1 MPDPSVTPPL
11 ATESSSPTNPL
22 DQEWLTNLP
31 SAPLARIDAVIA
43 HYRRTRQPVQL
54 FEALKM
60 KGRGELGLPM
70 VAPADEKTAVGTD
83 AASRQRERAMEEKLL
98 DACRQTGAML
108 IEDGRIAEGWMYL
121 QPTGDKG
128 LARRLIVGQPIT
140 EENYDEM
147 VHVLVQEGVDIR
159 RGYQAVL
166 EHQGTCNSITLF
178 DQAIAT
184 RSRSDRQ
191 AAAACLLDHFYDE
204 LLELVRQDFRQ
215 RGPDNGVSDDQIEA
229 DCQSL
234 ELGDL
239 IARHRWILGGGGYHL
254 DTTHLSS
261 VVRFSTVLDDP
272 NHLDRA
278 IALCQYGRRLPPDFQ
293 YPGDE
298 PFVDFYPA
306 HLLFLNALRGRGI
319 DTALRHFEDKAR
331 TVDVAVHGSGAIET
345 YLDLLDRTGHPG
357 RAIRAAMELF
367 PSGVTVQQVLP
378 EMLEIARRAVAK
390 GDHEI
395 PKLLEKFC
403 FDRGELL
410 GVAAAAELASV

>member
-1 MPDPSVTPPL
+1 MTQLPD
-11 ATESSSPTNPL
+11 
-22 DQEWLTNLP
+22 
-31 SAPLARIDAVIA
+31 APLARIDAVIT

-60 KGRGELGLPM
+60 KGRCELGLPM
-70 VAPADEKTAVGTD
+70 VAPANEPTAVGTD
-83 AASRQRERAMEEKLL
+83 PASRRREREMEEKLL

-121 QPTGDKG
+121 QPTGDKA
-128 LARRLIVGQPIT
+128 LARRLIADQSIT
-140 EENYDEM
+140 EDNYDEM

-159 RGYQAVL
+159 RGYQAVI

-178 DQAIAT
+178 DQAIAS
-184 RSRSDRQ
+184 RSRADRQ
-191 AAAACLLDHFYDE
+191 AAAACLLDHFYKE
-204 LLELVRQDFRQ
+204 LLELVRQDFRR
-215 RGPDNGVSDDQIEA
+215 RGAENGVSADQIES

-234 ELGDL
+234 DLGEL
-239 IARHRWILGGGGYHL
+239 IARHRWILGSGGYHL

-272 NHLDRA
+272 DHLDRA

-298 PFVDFYPA
+298 PFVDFYPT
-306 HLLFLNALRGRGI
+306 HLLFLNALRGRGT
-319 DTALRHFEDKAR
+319 DTALRHFEEKAR
-331 TVDVAVHGSGAIET
+331 AVDVAVAGSGAIES
-345 YLDLLDRTGHPG
+345 YLDLLDRTGQPG

-390 GDHEI
+390 GDREV
-395 PKLLEKFC
+395 PKLVEKFC

-410 GVAAAAELASV
+410 GVAASSELAATQSSTLRG